1 MYLNESV
8 QPETDLLFQRLNI
21 DVSKK
26 TRELAGEYFRR
37 IQSQLPKTKCVG
49 LIEVACC
56 ELACESN
63 RNEFIPFERK
73 QGVKLAGGIMNDY
86 QKLYVN
92 IKNTL
97 NISIPDVTPES
108 LGNYFGSTFLI
119 PSVKQLLND
128 FKNNYGKILS
138 EQDKANMK
146 WNSVEFVSAAFY
158 LIMYNT
164 GITIDK
170 NKIISIA
177 KITQKRFKDIQS
189 LMSQYCKIFLDD
201 YNKKHF
207 KKKGR
212 RISQINSN
220 SEKQDNKRRKST
232 SSFDINKISTS
243 SPIRNKILKDN
254 QSNIINVED
263 NSKTPIP
270 SMNNNENLNE
280 NLDQSMIIV
289 DDNKL
294 LDQDPSLIQRKRKY
308 INGINSAITSV
319 DFYNSKK
326 WQDYCNWK
334 DNILKSLKI

>member
-1 MYLNESV
+1 MYLNETI

-21 DVSKK
+21 DASKK

-56 ELACESN
+56 ELACETN

-73 QGVKLAGGIMNDY
+73 QGVKLAGGIMKDY
-86 QKLYVN
+86 QKLYVI

-97 NISIPDVTPES
+97 NISIPEVTPES

-119 PSVKQLLND
+119 PTVKQLLQE
-128 FKNNYGKILS
+128 FKNNYGEILS
-138 EQDKANMK
+138 EQDKKNMN
-146 WNSVEFVSAAFY
+146 WGSVEFVSAAFY

-170 NKIISIA
+170 NRIISIA
-177 KITQKRFKDIQS
+177 KITTKRFKDIQS
-189 LMSQYCKIFLDD
+189 LMNQYCNTFIED
-201 YNKKHF
+201 YHKKHF

-212 RISQINSN
+212 RVSQINSN
-220 SEKQDNKRRKST
+220 KLDEKENKRRKST
-232 SSFDINKISTS
+232 GDIKNQIIKKTLLKNKENIDSLIDPLKLQDNIT
-243 SPIRNKILKDN
+243 ILKSDN
-254 QSNIINVED
+254 NDSPVMVI
-263 NSKTPIP
+263 
-270 SMNNNENLNE
+270 
-280 NLDQSMIIV
+280 

-294 LDQDPSLIQRKRKY
+294 FSQDASLIPKKRKY
-308 INGINSAITSV
+308 INGINSAVSNV

-326 WQDYCNWK
+326 WKDYCEWK
-334 DNILKSLKI
+334 NNILKDLKI